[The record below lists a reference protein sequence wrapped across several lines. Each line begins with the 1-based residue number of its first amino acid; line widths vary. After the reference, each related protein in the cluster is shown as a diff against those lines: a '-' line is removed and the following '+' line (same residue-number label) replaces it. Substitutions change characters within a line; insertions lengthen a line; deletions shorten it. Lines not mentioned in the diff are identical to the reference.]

1 MVQPVGRGKPLGKDP
16 ESIAE
21 NIAWMSCKSQWD
33 GLTWGRWEVRVKP
46 HRAVGDMCLG
56 MPHLL
61 WVPGWERDD
70 PVWVG
75 GRRCPSG
82 WLQWVP
88 GHAAPFRRMK
98 KNSFVLNEEH
108 SWSQSKHGDSRE
120 FHSIIP
126 DFPVSQLYSCCYG
139 HRAAGK
145 WGANKTRVM
154 KCQGQQ
160 PHNVAG
166 LSALLHPG
174 YKAHIES
181 PALEE

>member
-1 MVQPVGRGKPLGKDP
+1 MRWSYLGKVRG
-16 ESIAE
+16 EGEAS
-21 NIAWMSCKSQWD
+21 SCSW
-33 GLTWGRWEVRVKP
+33 RHV
-46 HRAVGDMCLG
+46 LG
-56 MPHLL
+56 YAPSALGARQ
-61 WVPGWERDD
+61 GWERDD

-98 KNSFVLNEEH
+98 NNSFVLNEEH

-126 DFPVSQLYSCCYG
+126 DFSVSQLYSCCYG

-181 PALEE
+181 PALEEWSSLQL